1 MSKNVNIWVWL
12 QNNKVIK
19 VITCVDDGTIKIFDE
34 CDNLILKR
42 TGLNK
47 IQVKQIENNI
57 VKYGAK
63 KLNRQAGPFRY
74 L

>member
-12 QNNKVIK
+12 QNNNIVKVISNA
-19 VITCVDDGTIKIFDE
+19 DEGTIKIYDE
-34 CDNLILKR
+34 SDNLILKR
-42 TGLNK
+42 TGLSK

-57 VKYGAK
+57 IKYGEK
-63 KLNRQAGPFRY
+63 KLNRPADAFRY